1 MGCLYLQAWRVDHRR
16 RGLEPRKLIMS
27 VLHGCSMGI
36 RSFEDLQ
43 VMSLEDMQD
52 LKMEHLPSPGL
63 QNLWGLKAL
72 PSLDRSHQARRLLGT
87 CSAWCLLQGLQC
99 LQRGIQGRAEPL
111 QNQGLL

>member
-1 MGCLYLQAWRVDHRR
+1 
-16 RGLEPRKLIMS
+16 MS

-72 PSLDRSHQARRLLGT
+72 PSLDRSHRARRLLGT